1 MEDNL
6 HLISLVLGGG
16 RLRGRTL
23 RGSLLPGE
31 VGKIRKVLILKTKI
45 LPIRKID

>member
-6 HLISLVLGGG
+6 HFASFILGGG
-16 RLRGRTL
+16 RLRGRIL

-31 VGKIRKVLILKTKI
+31 VGKIRKFLVLKTKNST
-45 LPIRKID
+45 PKEN